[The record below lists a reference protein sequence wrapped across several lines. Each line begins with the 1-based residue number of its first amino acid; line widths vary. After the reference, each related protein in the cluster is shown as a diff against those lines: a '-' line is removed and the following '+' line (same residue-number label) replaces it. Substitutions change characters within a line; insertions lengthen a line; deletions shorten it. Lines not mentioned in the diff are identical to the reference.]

1 MTISAAHNYLD
12 YSRQS
17 NLMYDYPTIS
27 LRIKYRIIND
37 LGIPM
42 LFLIK
47 DVCIIETSKALN
59 PPAYGRKCY
68 LVSVK

>member
-1 MTISAAHNYLD
+1 
-12 YSRQS
+12 
-17 NLMYDYPTIS
+17 MYDYPTIS
-27 LRIKYRIIND
+27 LRIKYLIIND

-47 DVCIIETSKALN
+47 DVYIIETSKALN